1 MSTALFR
8 ICVTFPDI
16 QIVYQSLCRWVWQ
29 VCSTSGIIPS
39 FFNSFHH
46 VRTVLLHQSFSS
58 VLTWLARWIISPT
71 LFPNVVFGQTFGCV
85 RRWPVRFLFFNVRW
99 ATLQAGQGWH
109 ETLPAS
115 LINGTGCFHNEETV
129 WKCFRWEP
137 MMAMNSD
144 FYISVV
150 QLRCWVFV
158 LFCLALVFVLLVR
171 KVNEWHDTLTLWY
184 PMSWIIS
191 GGVFFYTLSW
201 SHDLFDTFWSSC
213 SILMRLLAWGQNG
226 SWTKK

>member
-46 VRTVLLHQSFSS
+46 VSQSFSS

-109 ETLPAS
+109 EILPAS

-158 LFCLALVFVLLVR
+158 LFCLALVFICWLGRWMNSMIHSHFDIQCRGSFRAFKHLRASFWVGFFFLHALLVTWP
-171 KVNEWHDTLTLWY
+171 VWH
-184 PMSWIIS
+184 
-191 GGVFFYTLSW
+191 
-201 SHDLFDTFWSSC
+201 
-213 SILMRLLAWGQNG
+213 ILVQL
-226 SWTKK
+226 